1 MAAPSAPSQLRRRRS
16 LATAVVV
23 DATRGD
29 PVARPDPGRS
39 GRAKRAL
46 HPLAGLG
53 NHPGR
58 RWACR
63 GGAAAAGGAQRLRHG
78 RLSGPMPAA
87 RAWSAPLPLQAPRGR
102 PGRAACARRPRAG
115 AGAGPHLQGPCGRG
129 AGRHLRTLT
138 RPTLGPV
145 AGSRVIAPF
154 GPGRSRPS
162 LHVPSVEHPWTR
174 LGRGP
179 RSRRPVD
186 WAPCRARGSDPPH
199 LRTGP
204 VVMADPDVVDA
215 MRRSFLGRLP
225 PEVMAALLADGEH
238 TDYRRA
244 GRSTGRGR
252 PRGRRWSS
260 RVCCVP
266 T

>member
-1 MAAPSAPSQLRRRRS
+1 VRVILEAVELPEGDGFPGGSRWPVHSRSPAAPSPMAAPSAPSQLRRRRS

-138 RPTLGPV
+138 RPTLGSSGWQPSHR
-145 AGSRVIAPF
+145 AF
-154 GPGRSRPS
+154 GPGRSRLS

-179 RSRRPVD
+179 SLTAASRLGALPSPRERP
-186 WAPCRARGSDPPH
+186 APSPN
-199 LRTGP
+199 RTCG
-204 VVMADPDVVDA
+204 D
-215 MRRSFLGRLP
+215 
-225 PEVMAALLADGEH
+225 
-238 TDYRRA
+238 
-244 GRSTGRGR
+244 GR
-252 PRGRRWSS
+252 PRRGRRDAA
-260 RVCCVP
+260 
-266 T
+266 